1 MRAFFVSAWFLLTIG
16 HTVDTDDTEINKD
29 ARPSVSQ
36 SLKNEGIKVAMM
48 TTLVVTKNDIQTFL
62 TKFINNI
69 KTDEFKI
76 EFDERAFSVRATEQY
91 SVLDRLSSQAEDL
104 GPEDL
109 SANVDRYLYGLPGK
123 N

>member
-1 MRAFFVSAWFLLTIG
+1 
-16 HTVDTDDTEINKD
+16 
-29 ARPSVSQ
+29 
-36 SLKNEGIKVAMM
+36 MM
-48 TTLVVTKNDIQTFL
+48 TTLVVTKNEIQTFL
-62 TKFINNI
+62 TEFINNI
-69 KTDEFKI
+69 KADEFKI

>member
-1 MRAFFVSAWFLLTIG
+1 
-16 HTVDTDDTEINKD
+16 
-29 ARPSVSQ
+29 
-36 SLKNEGIKVAMM
+36 MM

-76 EFDERAFSVRATEQY
+76 EFDEKAFSVRATEQY

>member
-1 MRAFFVSAWFLLTIG
+1 
-16 HTVDTDDTEINKD
+16 
-29 ARPSVSQ
+29 
-36 SLKNEGIKVAMM
+36 MM